1 MLRLYPSN
9 LFGNASVGRRVI
21 KDIYAPTIKKPVLFS
36 CLIKIIRLRRF
47 VLSALKRGKEV

>member
-21 KDIYAPTIKKPVLFS
+21 KDIYAPTIKQSVLFS